1 MFNGINITDNTP
13 QIMFSFVALS
23 KLFPILGVL
32 YILYKNLMFN
42 SSDVILYTSTPEP
55 KSYTTAERVL
65 TLYAVNTYSALMIYT
80 MYMYAIYTQQVCSI
94 WEGTNLDEDVE
105 PLSELDVGSD

>member
-1 MFNGINITDNTP
+1 
-13 QIMFSFVALS
+13 
-23 KLFPILGVL
+23 
-32 YILYKNLMFN
+32 
-42 SSDVILYTSTPEP
+42 
-55 KSYTTAERVL
+55 
-65 TLYAVNTYSALMIYT
+65 MIYT

>member
-1 MFNGINITDNTP
+1 MN
-13 QIMFSFVALS
+13 LS
-23 KLFPILGVL
+23 AG
-32 YILYKNLMFN
+32 
-42 SSDVILYTSTPEP
+42 

-65 TLYAVNTYSALMIYT
+65 MLYAFNTYSALMIYMYT
-80 MYMYAIYTQQVCSI
+80 MYMYAIYTQQVYSI

>member
-1 MFNGINITDNTP
+1 MN
-13 QIMFSFVALS
+13 LS
-23 KLFPILGVL
+23 AG
-32 YILYKNLMFN
+32 
-42 SSDVILYTSTPEP
+42 

-65 TLYAVNTYSALMIYT
+65 MLYAVNTYSALMIYT
-80 MYMYAIYTQQVCSI
+80 MYMFAIYTQQVYSI

>member
-1 MFNGINITDNTP
+1 MSYYTQVHLN
-13 QIMFSFVALS
+13 LS
-23 KLFPILGVL
+23 AC
-32 YILYKNLMFN
+32 
-42 SSDVILYTSTPEP
+42 

-65 TLYAVNTYSALMIYT
+65 MLYAVNTYSALMIYT
-80 MYMYAIYTQQVCSI
+80 MYMYMYAIYTQQVYSI

>member
-1 MFNGINITDNTP
+1 MSYYTQVHLN
-13 QIMFSFVALS
+13 LS
-23 KLFPILGVL
+23 AG
-32 YILYKNLMFN
+32 
-42 SSDVILYTSTPEP
+42 

-65 TLYAVNTYSALMIYT
+65 MLYAFNTYSALMIYT